1 MHWFIPAISFILSSL
16 SLITLRSIAP
26 ELVSKQLLFFGVGFV
41 GFYAA
46 AIIKFQIW
54 QKLSS
59 IGYWLLNLL
68 LIGLLVLGVRTRGVT
83 GWINFF
89 GDYQFQPSQFAL
101 LITSLFL
108 TLKAKN
114 FNWSNWRGLIKW
126 LLIIIFPTLLILAQ
140 PDFGISIIL
149 LISLGASLLIVPVKL
164 KQLLLLGLVGLITM
178 LLSWSVMLKPYQKQ
192 RLTSFI
198 APDQQE
204 EDAGYNARQA
214 LIAVGSGQIFGR
226 GLGFG
231 VQSHLRFLPAR
242 QTDFVFASL
251 AEEWG
256 FIGAMIVIVLY
267 MVLTILLVTQ
277 AIKLKEP
284 AYKIYL
290 LCLGI
295 MTFVQVVINIGMNL
309 GLMPITGIT
318 LPLISYGGSSIVS
331 YLFSLG
337 IAFQIMQKNKKQA
350 SLYIS

>member
-1 MHWFIPAISFILSSL
+1 
-16 SLITLRSIAP
+16 
-26 ELVSKQLLFFGVGFV
+26 
-41 GFYAA
+41 
-46 AIIKFQIW
+46 
-54 QKLSS
+54 
-59 IGYWLLNLL
+59 
-68 LIGLLVLGVRTRGVT
+68 VLGVRTRGVT

>member
-1 MHWFIPAISFILSSL
+1 MHWLIPAISFILSSL

-26 ELVSKQLLFFGVGFV
+26 ELVSKQLLFFGVGFA
-41 GFYAA
+41 GFYVAA
-46 AIIKFQIW
+46 SIKFQIW

-59 IGYWLLNLL
+59 IGYWLLNLS
-68 LIGLLVLGVRTRGVT
+68 LIGLLVLGVRTRGVM

-114 FNWSNWRGLIKW
+114 FNWNNFRGLVKW

-140 PDFGISIIL
+140 PDFGTSFIL
-149 LISLGASLLIVPVKL
+149 LISLGASLLIFPVKL

-231 VQSHLRFLPAR
+231 VQSHLRFLPER

-277 AIKLKEP
+277 AINLKQP

>member
-1 MHWFIPAISFILSSL
+1 MHWLIPAISFVLSSL

-26 ELVSKQLLFFGVGFV
+26 ELVFKQLLFFGVGFV
-41 GFYAA
+41 SFYVAA
-46 AIIKFQIW
+46 RIKFQAW
-54 QKLSS
+54 QKLSG
-59 IGYWLLNLL
+59 IGYWLLNLV

-89 GDYQFQPSQFAL
+89 GDYQLQPSQFAL

-114 FNWSNWRGLIKW
+114 FYWSNLRGLIKW
-126 LLIIIFPTLLILAQ
+126 LLIIISPTLLILAQ
-140 PDFGISIIL
+140 PDFGISFIL
-149 LISLGASLLIVPVKL
+149 FISLSASLLIFPVKP
-164 KQLLLLGLVGLITM
+164 KQLLLLAVIGLIAI
-178 LLSWSVMLKPYQKQ
+178 LLSWSVVLKPYQKQ

-198 APDQQE
+198 SGDQQE
-204 EDAGYNARQA
+204 QDAGYNARQA
-214 LIAVGSGQIFGR
+214 LIAVGSGQMYGR
-226 GLGFG
+226 GLGYG
-231 VQSHLRFLPAR
+231 VQSHLRFLPER

-277 AIKLKEP
+277 AISLNKP
-284 AYKIYL
+284 THKIYL

-309 GLMPITGIT
+309 GLLPITGIT

-337 IAFQIMQKNKKQA
+337 IAFQLVQKNKKQA

>member
-1 MHWFIPAISFILSSL
+1 MHWLIPAISFILSSL

-46 AIIKFQIW
+46 AGIKFQIW

-59 IGYWLLNLL
+59 IGYWLLNLS
-68 LIGLLVLGVRTRGVT
+68 LIGLLVLGVRTRGVM

-114 FNWSNWRGLIKW
+114 FNWNNFRGLVKW

-140 PDFGISIIL
+140 PDFGTSFIL
-149 LISLGASLLIVPVKL
+149 LISLGASLLIFPVKL

-231 VQSHLRFLPAR
+231 VQSHLRFLPER

-277 AIKLKEP
+277 AINLKQP

>member
-1 MHWFIPAISFILSSL
+1 MHWLIPAISFILSSL

-46 AIIKFQIW
+46 AGIKFQIW

-59 IGYWLLNLL
+59 IGYWLLNLS
-68 LIGLLVLGVRTRGVT
+68 LIGLLVLGVRTRGVM

-114 FNWSNWRGLIKW
+114 FNWNNFRGLVKW

-140 PDFGISIIL
+140 PDFGTSFIL
-149 LISLGASLLIVPVKL
+149 LISLGASLLIFPVKL

-231 VQSHLRFLPAR
+231 VQSHLRFLPER

-277 AIKLKEP
+277 AINLKEP